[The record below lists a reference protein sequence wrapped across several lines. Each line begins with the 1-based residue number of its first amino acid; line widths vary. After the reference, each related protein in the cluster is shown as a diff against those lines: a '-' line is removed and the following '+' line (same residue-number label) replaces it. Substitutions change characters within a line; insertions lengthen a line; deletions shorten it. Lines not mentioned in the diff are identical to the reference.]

1 MSNPG
6 FFVLLVFP
14 LSFQQF
20 DYDVSGWGFLS
31 VYFFSNLISYLNLEF
46 AFFFLSVLQ
55 KIGGAFILKRN
66 LGLIP
71 GLGRSLEEGNGNP
84 FCILAWRIPWT
95 EEPGGLQSLGLQRHD

>member
-1 MSNPG
+1 MSIRG

-46 AFFFLSVLQ
+46 AFFF
-55 KIGGAFILKRN
+55 
-66 LGLIP
+66 
-71 GLGRSLEEGNGNP
+71 P
-84 FCILAWRIPWT
+84 FCLAKNWGSFYTKKKPGFDPWVGKIP
-95 EEPGGLQSLGLQRHD
+95 